1 MKIQCVIIDDE
12 PSSQNILKHLIGDVD
27 FLEIAG
33 ICNDAVD
40 AMTFLKETKVDLL
53 FLDINMPNLSGIAFY
68 KMLKNPPLVIFTTAY
83 SEYAIEGFDVNA
95 IDYLLKPFSFERFL
109 KAVQKVKSK
118 LVLEKEFIIIKS
130 DKKLYQLKVNDI
142 LFVEAL
148 GDYIKIYTKDKVLV
162 SYKTLRN
169 ILSLLPDNKYMQIH
183 KSYIINQSK
192 LDFVEGNQ
200 VTIGSKKIPI
210 GQKFKINFLK
220 RLNS

>member
-109 KAVQKVKSK
+109 KAVQKVKNK

-169 ILSLLPDNKYMQIH
+169 ILSLLPENKYMQIH

>member
-109 KAVQKVKSK
+109 KAVQKVKNK

>member
-1 MKIQCVIIDDE
+1 MKIKCAIIDDE

-33 ICNDAVD
+33 VCNDAVD

-53 FLDINMPNLSGIAFY
+53 FLDINMPNLSGISFY
-68 KMLKNPPLVIFTTAY
+68 KMLNNPPLVIFTTAY

-109 KAVQKVKSK
+109 KAVQKVKNK

-142 LFVEAL
+142 LFIEAL

-162 SYKTLRN
+162 SYKTLGN
-169 ILSLLPDNKYMQIH
+169 ILSLLPENKYIQIH

-200 VTIGSKKIPI
+200 VTIGLKKIPI

>member
-53 FLDINMPNLSGIAFY
+53 FLDINMPNLSGISFY
-68 KMLKNPPLVIFTTAY
+68 KMLNNPPLVIFTTAY

-109 KAVQKVKSK
+109 KAVQKVKNK

-169 ILSLLPDNKYMQIH
+169 ILSLLPENKYMQIH

>member
-1 MKIQCVIIDDE
+1 MKIKCAIIDDE

-33 ICNDAVD
+33 VCNDAVD

-53 FLDINMPNLSGIAFY
+53 FLDINMPNLSGISFY
-68 KMLKNPPLVIFTTAY
+68 KMLNNPPLVIFTTAY

-109 KAVQKVKSK
+109 KAVQKVKNK

-130 DKKLYQLKVNDI
+130 NKKLYQLKVNDI
-142 LFVEAL
+142 LFIEAL

-162 SYKTLRN
+162 SYKTLGN
-169 ILSLLPDNKYMQIH
+169 ILSLLPANKYIQIH

-200 VTIGSKKIPI
+200 VTIGLKKIPI

>member
-1 MKIQCVIIDDE
+1 MQCVIIDDE

>member
-33 ICNDAVD
+33 VCNDAVD

-109 KAVQKVKSK
+109 KAVQKVKNK

-169 ILSLLPDNKYMQIH
+169 ILSLLPENKYIQIH

-220 RLNS
+220 RLNN